1 MGEQI
6 FEIEGGQY
14 IVGCEFQNMLPWF
27 RITVSQFRIT
37 IPRCGITIPRLR
49 ITVPQFQMTGLLHF
63 SIFVVRKRRNVNSKD
78 GWPMNCLELLL
89 TRACHESIPTLNPD
103 SCPEC
108 GQGSHDNHLLFNF
121 FCQNHFLST
130 HGFSGRVLP
139 EHRNLSGYEPG
150 RRGRWWKRLII
161 ETTWA
166 TTTTT
171 WRQGDFVWLDIGS
184 SIKWNLQCKCPF

>member
-121 FCQNHFLST
+121 FCHEIIFSRPMDSLGESSQSTATFLGMSLGGEEDDENDWSLRLLGPQQQQ
-130 HGFSGRVLP
+130 HGGRGTLF
-139 EHRNLSGYEPG
+139 
-150 RRGRWWKRLII
+150 
-161 ETTWA
+161 
-166 TTTTT
+166 
-171 WRQGDFVWLDIGS
+171 D
-184 SIKWNLQCKCPF
+184 

>member
-27 RITVSQFRIT
+27 RITVSQFGIT
-37 IPRCGITIPRLR
+37 IPRFDITIPRLR

-89 TRACHESIPTLNPD
+89 TRAWHESIPTLNPD

-121 FCQNHFLST
+121 FCHEIIFSRPMDSLGESSQSAATFLGMSLGGEEDDEDDWDYLGYNNNNMEAG
-130 HGFSGRVLP
+130 GF
-139 EHRNLSGYEPG
+139 
-150 RRGRWWKRLII
+150 
-161 ETTWA
+161 
-166 TTTTT
+166 
-171 WRQGDFVWLDIGS
+171 FVWLDIGS